1 MPTRQAGQV
10 AHLPHVSGMT
20 ETTDKSTKLTVYYDG
35 ACPLCTA
42 EIGHYETRDGAEA
55 VCFVNIAEE
64 DAHTGADLDRAA
76 ALKRFHV
83 RKPDGTLLSGAA
95 AFAEIW
101 DTLPGWRRFA
111 RLARLPGVL
120 WLLEI
125 GYRLF
130 LPIRPIMSR
139 IASRFGAA
147 PRTKPSLDKTTN
159 PS

>member
-1 MPTRQAGQV
+1 MPD
-10 AHLPHVSGMT
+10 
-20 ETTDKSTKLTVYYDG
+20 ETAKNPELTVYYDG

-42 EIGHYETRDGAEA
+42 EIGHYETRDGADA
-55 VCFVNIAEE
+55 ICFVNIAEE
-64 DAHTGADLDRAA
+64 NARTGDDLDCEA

-101 DTLPGWRRFA
+101 ETLPGWRWLA
-111 RLARLPGVL
+111 RLAKLPGVL
-120 WLLEI
+120 WILEI

-130 LPIRPIMSR
+130 LPIRPILSR
-139 IASRFGAA
+139 IASRFGAT
-147 PRTKPSLDKTTN
+147 PRTPPSLDNTPN